1 MYKAVIIGAG
11 RIGVEFDQC
20 HAQAFKDCKDTE
32 LVGIIDID
40 IEKAKRAAKKWDI
53 PLVSS
58 GLGLGNAV
66 GYADIYSICTPPET
80 HLNVLGDVLFYNPKA
95 ILCEKPIAT
104 TLEDADKMIR
114 LCKLQGIILQV
125 NHQRRWGMPTFR
137 YSRGILNTMTH
148 GFDLLR
154 MYFGEVDRIEKDIVY
169 FKSGM
174 KVRIENVPVQE
185 ETIFEFKTDTTGTF
199 LKGVEHL
206 VECIKEGKQS
216 ISSGESARE
225 DLRLCLELMNGERK

>member
-1 MYKAVIIGAG
+1 MSKLKAVIIGAG

-20 HAQAFKDCKDTE
+20 HAQAYTDCKDTE
-32 LVGIIDID
+32 LVELIDLD
-40 IEKAKRAAKKWDI
+40 LPKACRAAEKWGI
-53 PLVSS
+53 PHAS
-58 GLGLGNAV
+58 NIFNTN
-66 GYADIYSICTPPET
+66 ADIVSICTPPET
-80 HLNVLGDVLFYNPKA
+80 HLDVLRQVVSEVKG

-104 TLEDADKMIR
+104 TLEDADEMIR
-114 LCKLQGIILQV
+114 LCKRYNVILQV

-154 MYFGEVDRIEKDIVY
+154 MYFGEVDRIEKDIVC

-206 VECIKEGKQS
+206 VECIKTGKQS
-216 ISSGESARE
+216 ISNGESARE